1 MFPTR
6 GVEAIVE
13 ALTVTPDGFERCVA
27 TDADGT
33 LWSTDVGDELFVDLG
48 ERSDFRGLAGSRLR
62 ARAEAILGSLPGD
75 DLSLAHALMAR
86 YRAGEIAIGPMCE
99 LQAEAVGDRSE
110 QDLSAL
116 YHRVAERVAATVRPE
131 VRALLETLA
140 SMGYSVHVVSGSL
153 GDAVERCLTRA
164 GIPFTTVAG
173 ARLSRRDG
181 HVLPSLAGEI
191 PLFDAKVRAL
201 ESARAWPA
209 SLGLGDGGWDV
220 TFLRDVHLPVLV
232 HPKPALEEAM
242 RGHPRAV
249 VIG

>member
-1 MFPTR
+1 MFPAR

-13 ALTVTPDGFERCVA
+13 ALRVTPDGFTRCVA

-62 ARAEAILGSLPGD
+62 SRARDILGELPAD

-99 LQAEAVGDRSE
+99 LQAEALGDRS
-110 QDLSAL
+110 QRDLSAL
-116 YHRVAERVAATVRPE
+116 FDRVAERVALTVRPE
-131 VRALLETLA
+131 VRELLRTLA
-140 SMGYSVHVVSGSL
+140 SMGYTVHVVSGSH
-153 GDAVERCLTRA
+153 GDAVERCLVRA
-164 GIPFTTVAG
+164 GIPFATVAG
-173 ARLSRRDG
+173 ARLEREGD

-201 ESARAWPA
+201 SAASAWPA